1 MTKIKQNLL
10 MNLALAQRGAAAES
24 LAEEIEVYG
33 DDLAA
38 KYGMQDLL
46 TAIAPGLKRAK
57 SSNISPRGV

>member
-10 MNLALAQRGAAAES
+10 MSMVLAQGGVAAES

-38 KYGMQDLL
+38 KYGMEDLL

-57 SSNISPRGV
+57 SS